1 MDLKKFFEEKTKQMI
16 FTARLCGKND
26 LAWSKSIGMPSQT
39 SYLKT
44 MNGEDDKGVH
54 HLSNYSN
61 IY

>member
-1 MDLKKFFEEKTKQMI
+1 MNLEKFFEEIAIQMI

-26 LAWSKSIGMPSQT
+26 LAWSKSIGIPLQT

-44 MNGEDDKGVH
+44 MNGKDDKGVH

-61 IY
+61 VY